1 MHSRRV
7 HVAGED
13 SDIPGAKHSGQDEAL
28 MAVSPIDGRYRNRT
42 RALAEY
48 FSEYALIRYRV
59 RVEIEWY
66 LSLAANPA
74 IDALKPIGDATAQ
87 RLRSLYQD
95 FALAGARRVK
105 EFEAETNHDVKAV
118 EYFLKERIAALDSH
132 LPLEMVH
139 FACTSEDINNL
150 AYALILKEFTERE
163 LIPALGWI
171 VGDLTRL
178 ARRFKD
184 VGRVA
189 RSQWRESC
197 A

>member
-1 MHSRRV
+1 
-7 HVAGED
+7 
-13 SDIPGAKHSGQDEAL
+13 
-28 MAVSPIDGRYRNRT
+28 MAVSPIDGRYRNST
-42 RALAEY
+42 RA
-48 FSEYALIRYRV
+48 
-59 RVEIEWY
+59 
-66 LSLAANPA
+66 LAANPA
-74 IDALKPIGDATAQ
+74 IDAFKPVDDATAQ
-87 RLRSLYQD
+87 RLRTLYKD
-95 FALAGARRVK
+95 FTLADARRVK

-171 VGDLTRL
+171 VADLTRL

-184 VGRVA
+184 VAMVA
-189 RSQWRESC
+189 RTHGQEASPTTVGKEFAIFVHRLVRQVGHLGRQD
-197 A
+197 